1 MKNRNSQSVTPSEC
15 TTVKMFLNRPY
26 CEGKVMP
33 CGEEHFWKSIN
44 CKRVKLLNQMRKGDI
59 GCNPEEF
66 EGLKRNQPMFNFTNR
81 YLADDDPRRND
92 GKYIAWNGRFL
103 FSYHDAAFAQRVIEA
118 HAEELGVILAFREPD
133 YDRYWIVVD
142 SHASDFSDDTAKKER
157 IRVMRDLHRYFP
169 RITPYGQWFFCRAVP
184 EEYIDYIDE
193 EALFYGVSRG
203 VSNVVSTGFNKV
215 SNGFNAEPS
224 ESPETK
230 RQLETPETSEASE
243 TRSCRTMRLGE
254 ILDNMFGGIFK
265 NRPAGCLR

>member
-15 TTVKMFLNRPY
+15 NTIKMFLNRPY

-33 CGEEHFWKSIN
+33 CGEEHFWRSIES
-44 CKRVKLLNQMRKGDI
+44 KRVKRLDQMRKGII

-92 GKYIAWNGRFL
+92 GKYIEWNGRFL
-103 FSYHDAAFAQRVIEA
+103 FSYHDTAFAQRVIEA

-142 SHASDFSDDTAKKER
+142 SLASDFSDDTAKKER

-193 EALFYGVSRG
+193 EALFEGVSSQVSKG
-203 VSNVVSTGFNKV
+203 FNEVSNSYND
-215 SNGFNAEPS
+215 A
-224 ESPETK
+224 SPETSETK
-230 RQLETPETSEASE
+230 RQPETTE
-243 TRSCRTMRLGE
+243 TAEGTRTFRTMRLSE
-254 ILDNMFGGIFK
+254 ILDQMFGGIFK

>member
-15 TTVKMFLNRPY
+15 NTVKMFLNRPY

-33 CGEEHFWKSIN
+33 CGEEHFWRSIES
-44 CKRVKLLNQMRKGDI
+44 KRVKRLDQMRKGAI

-81 YLADDDPRRND
+81 YLPDDDPRRED
-92 GKYIAWNGRFL
+92 GMYIEWNGRFL
-103 FSYHDAAFAQRVIEA
+103 FSYHDSAFAQKVIEA

-142 SHASDFSDDTAKKER
+142 SGTSDFSDETAKKER
-157 IRVMRDLHRYFP
+157 IRVMRNLHRYFA

-193 EALFYGVSRG
+193 EALFYGDMPTDKSPFDPSLG
-203 VSNVVSTGFNKV
+203 KV
-215 SNGFNAEPS
+215 IADI
-224 ESPETK
+224 PEEKPKPTID
-230 RQLETPETSEASE
+230 A
-243 TRSCRTMRLGE
+243 RSFKTMRLGD
-254 ILDNMFGGIFK
+254 IIDQMFGGIFK

>member
-15 TTVKMFLNRPY
+15 NTVKMFLNRPFL
-26 CEGKVMP
+26 EGKVMP
-33 CGEEHFWKSIN
+33 CGEEHFWRSIE
-44 CKRVKLLNQMRKGDI
+44 CKRVKLLDQMRKGAI

-81 YLADDDPRRND
+81 YLSDEDPRRED
-92 GKYIAWNGRFL
+92 GINVEWNGRFI
-103 FSYHDAAFAQRVIEA
+103 FSYHDAAFAQKVVEA
-118 HAEELGVILAFREPD
+118 HAEELGIILAFREPD

-142 SHASDFSDDTAKKER
+142 SHTSDFSDETAKKER
-157 IRVMRDLHRYFP
+157 IRVMRDLHRYFA

-193 EALFYGVSRG
+193 EALFYGVSREDADG
-203 VSNVVSTGFNKV
+203 CKS
-215 SNGFNAEPS
+215 
-224 ESPETK
+224 
-230 RQLETPETSEASE
+230 ETPVVRQSSPTETA
-243 TRSCRTMRLGE
+243 RSFKTMSLSE